1 MLLLFLLMIFLGT
14 EGEAEFLWCSRATEG
29 DDAIGVGVGVCT
41 ATLGLWRALEQ
52 FAAVGPALEDLVGS
66 SPLLLFPVSISH
78 TINTA
83 FGTVPAESDYLL
95 RVVAACSVHATT
107 AAKGV
112 LIFVLFFRARS
123 PPHFC
128 PTTTCCCCCRL

>member
-14 EGEAEFLWCSRATEG
+14 EGDAEFLWCNKATDG
-29 DDAIGVGVGVCT
+29 DDAIGVGVGT
-41 ATLGLWRALEQ
+41 DTLGLWRALEQ

-78 TINTA
+78 TINTV
-83 FGTVPAESDYLL
+83 FRTVSESDYLG
-95 RVVAACSVHATT
+95 VVAACSVHATT

-123 PPHFC
+123 PPHFR
-128 PTTTCCCCCRL
+128 PTTTCRRYSPLYAPN